1 MKLSLLV
8 TAAALALGAAQAYAQ
23 VDAQTDATST
33 ATAQGDNAAMT
44 NDAVGGQLPG
54 MSASGAPHAKTR
66 AEVYQDFL
74 RAKQDGSLDRINALY
89 GGGD

>member
-1 MKLSLLV
+1 MKLSLLI
-8 TAAALALGAAQAYAQ
+8 TAAAFALGAAQAY
-23 VDAQTDATST
+23 AQTDATST

-74 RAKQDGSLDRINALY
+74 RAKQDGTLDRINALY